1 MFVEVA
7 IIVGLGGLLYLAFKH
22 VAEEVPVYN
31 LYGKN
36 VVITGGS
43 SGIGKAIAKSLARL
57 GCDITIVARNRDVLE
72 VAVNEI
78 KLARKSESVYIAGVA
93 ADVTDRFAIAEVL
106 QQAATRHQGTIDVL
120 ITSAG
125 ISKPGRCLDVSDDD
139 YEKCMQVNYM
149 GTVHAIR
156 AAIPLMKNGGRIML
170 VSSMAGLGGVGGLS
184 AYCASKFAIRGLAE
198 SLQMELKKHRILVSC
213 LAPPDVDTPMYREEM
228 KSKPHE
234 AIEISKGPGLFQA
247 EAVALDA
254 VSALQE
260 YKFLVTTGLQGHLQG
275 ALTIGMAPCTSMRQ
289 IVLEFFAMGGFRLIA
304 LFHLKRFNSIVL
316 NAPGRGGLD
325 KMPSS
330 SFSSSYHTPAAAPVT
345 APDQI
350 AFGQSFTSFS
360 YTDPSHK
367 TQL

>member
-1 MFVEVA
+1 VV
-7 IIVGLGGLLYLAFKH
+7 
-22 VAEEVPVYN
+22 EEVPVYN

-72 VAVNEI
+72 TAVNEI
-78 KLARKSESVYIAGVA
+78 KYARKSESVYIAGVA
-93 ADVTDRFAIAEVL
+93 ADVTDRFALAEVL
-106 QQAATRHQGTIDVL
+106 QQAAARHQGTIDIL

-139 YEKCMQVNYM
+139 YEKVMRVNYM
-149 GTVHAIR
+149 GTLHAIR

-170 VSSMAGLGGVGGLS
+170 VGSMAGLAGVAGLS

-234 AIEISKGPGLFQA
+234 TIEISKGPGLFQP

-260 YKFLVTTGLQGHLQG
+260 YRFLVTTGLQGHLQG
-275 ALTIGMAPCTSMRQ
+275 VLTVGMAPCTSMRQ
-289 IVLEFFAMGGFRLIA
+289 IVLEFFCVGLFRLIG
-304 LFHLKRFNSIVL
+304 LFHLKKFNSIVL
-316 NAPGRGGLD
+316 NAPGRVGMD
-325 KMPSS
+325 HRA
-330 SFSSSYHTPAAAPVT
+330 SFSSSYHAPAPAPAP

-350 AFGQSFTSFS
+350 SFQGSFTSFS
-360 YTDPSHK
+360 YTDPNHK
-367 TQL
+367 PL